1 MRKKFFIIF
10 LFWWALIFPELAI
23 NDFTSDILPNDNIS
37 RTTNFANI
45 SNTLPAK
52 EAKSN
57 VSYDFWLNKILF
69 SK

>member
-1 MRKKFFIIF
+1 MRKKFLIIF

-23 NDFTSDILPNDNIS
+23 NDFTSDILPNDNITQTADFS
-37 RTTNFANI
+37 SI
-45 SNTLPAK
+45 SSTLPTK
-52 EAKSN
+52 ETKNN